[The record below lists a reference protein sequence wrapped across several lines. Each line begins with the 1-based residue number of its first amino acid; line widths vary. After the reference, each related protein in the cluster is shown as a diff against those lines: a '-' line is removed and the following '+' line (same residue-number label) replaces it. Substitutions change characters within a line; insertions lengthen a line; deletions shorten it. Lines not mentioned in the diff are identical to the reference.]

1 VVLKDHRR
9 GLLWRVA
16 AVGTAVVLVVLWK
29 SGVRDP
35 SYVLQIQFGNAPD
48 ILAGAEVVIDD
59 SVVGSLKREGARTVS
74 GFRVEEGDHTAKLRL
89 PGCTSE
95 TARFTSGFGGALV
108 TLMWYPDITAR
119 GSESVCVLR
128 LER

>member
-1 VVLKDHRR
+1 MLEDHRR

-16 AVGTAVVLVVLWK
+16 AVGTAVLLVVLWR
-29 SGVRDP
+29 SCVRDP

-48 ILAGAEVVIDD
+48 ILVGAEVVIDD
-59 SVVGSLKREGARTVS
+59 SVVGSLKRQGARTVS
-74 GFRVEEGDHTAKLRL
+74 GFRVEEGDHTAELRL

-119 GSESVCVLR
+119 GTESTCVLR